1 MTFAPWTDATL
12 APTRLAGDPLADA
25 AVAAL
30 YQEAGAGGAG
40 LKALNDLLFGLT
52 FEDAFTHA
60 QLPGPVHA
68 FAVASAE
75 PPAWAKPELVKAGQD
90 FFYANGLGATVLLVC
105 ASLPECYV
113 MRNGIHVLGL
123 TTYLKDRPGLR
134 ILETSQMVRDAMLPG
149 GLDRGAK
156 GILSVQKVRILH
168 AAVRHLIVTTATGEG
183 QDMGR
188 VHGAARA
195 RWDSAWGHPICQ
207 EDMAY
212 TLQTF
217 AYVVLRGLKTMG
229 AEVTPEQEEA
239 FIHCWNV
246 VGYVLGVDRSLLP
259 EPEPG
264 DGGPSRAV
272 RAEALYHAIRARQ
285 AGRTDDGVAIT
296 GALVDFVEGLLRNKV
311 APGLPLKFLRADDL
325 AKLPRLVMRDLLGKE
340 TMKMLGV
347 RLSKQPGWQGALE
360 EITLVGLR
368 FVYDVLQR
376 VTGGSFLARASES
389 LHIALTEELSKLPPG
404 YKQTFLPASLRR
416 TGPGAPPDPIDA

>member
-1 MTFAPWTDATL
+1 MTFAPWTDAML
-12 APTRLAGDPLADA
+12 AATRGMGDPLADA

-30 YQEAGAGGAG
+30 YEEAGGGRDG
-40 LKALNDLLFGLT
+40 LKKLNDFLFGLT
-52 FEDAFTHA
+52 FEDQFTHA

-68 FAVASAE
+68 FAVASAD
-75 PPAWAKPELVKAGQD
+75 PPPWADAALVEAGQR
-90 FFYANGLGATVLLVC
+90 FFYDNGLGATVLLVC

-113 MRNGIHVLGL
+113 MRNGIHVLGM

-149 GLDRGAK
+149 GLASGAK
-156 GILSVQKVRILH
+156 GILSVQKVRLLH
-168 AAVRHLIVTTATGEG
+168 AAVRHLILTTATGG
-183 QDMGR
+183 VGHDMGK
-188 VHGAARA
+188 VWGEA
-195 RWDSAWGHPICQ
+195 RWNPEWGHPICQ

-229 AEVTPEQEEA
+229 AEVTPAQEDA

-246 VGYVLGVDRSLLP
+246 VGAVLGVDRSLLP

-264 DGGPSRAV
+264 DGGPSRFA
-272 RAEALYHAIRARQ
+272 RAEMLYHAIRARQ

-296 GALVDFVEGLLRNKV
+296 AALVAFVEKILTDRL
-311 APGLPLKFLRADDL
+311 PGELPLKFLRAGHL
-325 AKLPRLVMRDLLGKE
+325 ERLPRLIMRDVLGPE
-340 TMKMLGV
+340 TMKLLGV
-347 RLSKQPGWQGALE
+347 ELSDKTGFAKVKE
-360 EITLVGLR
+360 ELFLLTLR

-376 VTGGSFLARASES
+376 LSGGTFISRASDS
-389 LHIALTEELSKLPPG
+389 LHIALTEQLSKLPPG

-416 TGPGAPPDPIDA
+416 TGPGAPPDAVDR